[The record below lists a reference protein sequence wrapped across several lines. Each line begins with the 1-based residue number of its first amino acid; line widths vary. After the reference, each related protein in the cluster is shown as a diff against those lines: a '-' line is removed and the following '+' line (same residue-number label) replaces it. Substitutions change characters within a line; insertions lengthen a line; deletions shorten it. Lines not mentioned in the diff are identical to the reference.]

1 MSGMRIGL
9 TDKVPMDELEYTKQQ
24 LENSKTLLFSARSV
38 REAVFLQER
47 MRYLN
52 QRIKELKGR
61 KAKVRAIKKRR
72 VAA

>member
-9 TDKVPMDELEYTKQQ
+9 TDKVQMNELEYTKQQ

-47 MRYLN
+47 MKYLN
-52 QRIKELKGR
+52 QRIKELKGSKR
-61 KAKVRAIKKRR
+61 MKGARKRR
-72 VAA
+72 SAA